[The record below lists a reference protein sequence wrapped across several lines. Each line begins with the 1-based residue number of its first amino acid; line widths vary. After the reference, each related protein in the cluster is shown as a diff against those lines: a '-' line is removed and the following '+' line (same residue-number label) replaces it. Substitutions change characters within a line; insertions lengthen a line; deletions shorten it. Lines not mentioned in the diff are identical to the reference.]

1 MSRYIDA
8 DTIEI
13 ILDGAIQGE
22 EVTGNAPMINAHELM
37 CMLHDIPAA
46 DVQEIKRGRW
56 LVKDK
61 GIIVTSY
68 CCSECGR
75 VVRDDTGYDVVIDYP
90 YCHCGAKM
98 VNEDE

>member
-37 CMLHDIPAA
+37 CMLHDIPTA
-46 DVQEIKRGRW
+46 DVE
-56 LVKDK
+56 
-61 GIIVTSY
+61 
-68 CCSECGR
+68 E
-75 VVRDDTGYDVVIDYP
+75 VVR
-90 YCHCGAKM
+90 CGDCIHWNAETKGCKRNPSVYRWYAKDFCSNG
-98 VNEDE
+98 VR